1 MKIFVTLALL
11 ASLAFGMALEEIP
24 TLMQQNIDRA
34 VAILKQAKAKK
45 KPDAKLSQA
54 AVNKIFAL
62 FNDEFDYKLMA
73 RISLASAFN
82 KLTPEQKKLYFAT
95 FEKSLKN
102 NFASK
107 LELYTDQ
114 NIDIT
119 GGKQEGNNRY
129 YLNAKLII
137 ENKPQS
143 LVFKF
148 YNKDGN
154 WLIYDVDVLGIS
166 IVGTYRAQFQDV
178 MNNGGFKT
186 LIKKLETI
194 NAL

>member
-34 VAILKQAKAKK
+34 VTILKNSKADKK
-45 KPDAKLSQA
+45 HKISEKE
-54 AVNKIFAL
+54 VNEIFAL
-62 FNDEFDYKLMA
+62 FDQQFDYKLMA
-73 RISLASAFN
+73 RLSLASAFN
-82 KLTPEQKKLYFAT
+82 KLSKQQKELYFKT
-95 FEKSLKN
+95 FEHSLKN

-107 LELYTDQ
+107 LQMYTNQ
-114 NIDIT
+114 NIKVT
-119 GGKQEGNNRY
+119 SGKQVNANRY
-129 YLNAKLII
+129 RLSAALII
-137 ENKPQS
+137 DNKPENI
-143 LVFKF
+143 VFKF
-148 YNKDGN
+148 YNDKGN
-154 WLIYDVDVLGIS
+154 WLIYDVDILGIS

-178 MNNGGFKT
+178 MANGGFKV

>member
-11 ASLAFGMALEEIP
+11 VSLAFGMALEEIP
-24 TLMQQNIDRA
+24 TLMQQNINKA
-34 VAILKQAKAKK
+34 VAILKQAKLGK
-45 KPDAKLSQA
+45 KPKAHLSQR
-54 AVNKIFAL
+54 AVNSIFAL

-73 RISLASAFN
+73 RLSLGSSFS
-82 KLTPEQKKLYFAT
+82 KLSEQQKELYFKT

-114 NIDIT
+114 KIEVTKGTLKGD
-119 GGKQEGNNRY
+119 NRY
-129 YLNAKLII
+129 NLNAKLLID
-137 ENKPQS
+137 NKPQS
-143 LVFKF
+143 LLFKF
-148 YNKDGN
+148 YNKNGN
-154 WLIYDVDVLGIS
+154 WIIYDVDILGIS

-178 MNNGGFKT
+178 MANGGFSV